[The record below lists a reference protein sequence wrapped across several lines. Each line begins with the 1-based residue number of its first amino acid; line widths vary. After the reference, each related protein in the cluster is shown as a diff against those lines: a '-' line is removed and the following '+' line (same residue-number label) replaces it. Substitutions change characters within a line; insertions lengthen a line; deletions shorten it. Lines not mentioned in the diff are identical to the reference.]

1 MTQQPIAFCGEFDV
15 EDDAFECIVDRF
27 IYKGTGVS
35 FQLSCF
41 DSEGGAHTATGAA
54 QKDSLGRFVTSE
66 FRVRYAT
73 DRTDTPAS
81 LRIERV
87 DYDATAPTLEV
98 AAIWA
103 QAGETFALAGKFS
116 RFKP

>member
-1 MTQQPIAFCGEFDV
+1 MTQQTIVFCGEFDV

-27 IYKGTGVS
+27 IYKSTGVS
-35 FQLSCF
+35 FQFSCF
-41 DSEGGAHTATGAA
+41 DSVGGRHTATGVA
-54 QKDSLGRFVTSE
+54 QNDSLGRFVTSE

-81 LRIERV
+81 LRIESV
-87 DYDATAPTLEV
+87 DYDATALTLAV
-98 AAIWA
+98 AATWA
-103 QAGETFALAGKFS
+103 QVDETFALTGKLS